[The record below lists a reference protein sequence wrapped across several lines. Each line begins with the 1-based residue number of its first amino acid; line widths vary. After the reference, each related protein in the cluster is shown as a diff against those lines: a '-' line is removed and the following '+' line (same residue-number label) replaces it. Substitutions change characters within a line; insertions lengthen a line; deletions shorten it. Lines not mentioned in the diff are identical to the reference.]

1 MSKKLQHSDRKFAQW
16 KTSFDL
22 VFDDLTTF
30 ESSQLDPLREVRN
43 DEIQEE
49 KGSVSQLAL
58 LLPRTKQY
66 QSMSDLLVAACK
78 LEKRSLN
85 NAEELN

>member
-1 MSKKLQHSDRKFAQW
+1 M
-16 KTSFDL
+16 
-22 VFDDLTTF
+22 FDDLTTF

-78 LEKRSLN
+78 LEKRSLK